1 MGLIQVVQ
9 TIPMNLLGRKPCS
22 AKASTIFE
30 FHLHCTKVEL
40 AAFIYADL
48 PFYFIGENQT
58 SRTGTFSISK
68 KNYPRYVWGVVLSAF
83 YFILFYF

>member
-1 MGLIQVVQ
+1 MGSIQVVQ
-9 TIPMNLLGRKPCS
+9 TIPMNLLGRKSCS
-22 AKASTIFE
+22 AEASTIFE
-30 FHLHCTKVEL
+30 FQLHCTKVEL

-68 KNYPRYVWGVVLSAF
+68 KNYPRYVWG
-83 YFILFYF
+83 